1 MERRGVRGG
10 ATVTEATHGPSEDGA
25 GGSETGAR
33 AAATPAFDDAE
44 DLLRQVPFFRTLTR
58 LDLARLI
65 GALEDVSFAAGTRI
79 FAEGADGDALY
90 LLKRGRVAITV
101 AAAEGERTLA
111 TLEAPAHFGDVGLL
125 LARRTASAAALTE
138 VVAWMLPRRGFERL
152 IHERPAMGL
161 EIAKSVAELLDQRS
175 REHTGAPPTPA
186 EAIPSAL
193 PAAATRTASPP
204 RRTGAIVVPL
214 ALPLV
219 LWWLRPP
226 GGLTAEGWHTGLILL
241 GAAAAWLLSAA
252 PDFVIAL
259 AMAIA
264 WGVAAAVPFSQVFAG
279 FSSPSYL
286 LALGALGLAAAMAR
300 SGLLFRVALFLLQ
313 VFPGTYRGQVLALL
327 AGGAAASPLVPQAT
341 PRVAMILPAAHEIS
355 DVLGFPPRSRGSAG
369 LCFAGIIGYGSFGG
383 MFLTGMAA
391 NFLILSLMSPAER
404 EQLTWLAW
412 LVHAAPAG
420 IVLFAGTLAMLIWLF
435 RPEGPARATAATVRQ
450 QRRVLGPVSRQE
462 MVTIAGLVM
471 MLAGF
476 LLQPVLRIE
485 STWWTLGALV
495 LLVGSGVLDR
505 EAFRSAIE
513 WGYLMFLG
521 VLLGAGG
528 VFRATGLDRWIGGA
542 LAPLAH
548 SAGTPSTFLV
558 FLVLGIFACRILV
571 PQIPTLYLLLL
582 ILVPA
587 AHTIGFSGWVAGFV
601 VQLATYTWL
610 HPRLSDY
617 CRLATQLTRGEMFVE
632 RDGIIVG
639 VGLTALTLLAIVV
652 SIPYWRAIGLLPR

>member
-10 ATVTEATHGPSEDGA
+10 AAVTGATHEPSEGGA
-25 GGSETGAR
+25 GESETGDRPAV
-33 AAATPAFDDAE
+33 TPAFDDVE

-65 GALEDVSFAAGTRI
+65 GALEEVSFAAGARI

-101 AAAEGERTLA
+101 RADEGERTLA
-111 TLEAPAHFGDVGLL
+111 ILEAPAHFGDLGLL

-138 VVAWMLPRRGFERL
+138 VVAWMLPRRRFERL
-152 IHERPAMGL
+152 VQDRPLMGL

-175 REHTGAPPTPA
+175 REHTGAPPTRGETVPPMFPVA
-186 EAIPSAL
+186 VTRTPWPFRRTVAIAIPL
-193 PAAATRTASPP
+193 
-204 RRTGAIVVPL
+204 GLPL
-214 ALPLV
+214 AL
-219 LWWLRPP
+219 WWLHPP
-226 GGLTAEGWHTGLILL
+226 GGLTAEGWHAGLILL
-241 GAAAAWLLSAA
+241 GAAAAWLLNAA

-259 AMAIA
+259 TMAIA
-264 WGVAAAVPFSQVFAG
+264 WGIAAGVPFSQVFAG

-300 SGLLFRVALFLLQ
+300 SGLLFRLALLLLQ
-313 VFPGTYRGQVLALL
+313 TFPATYRGQVLALL
-327 AGGAAASPLVPQAT
+327 VGGAAASPLMPQAT
-341 PRVAMILPAAHEIS
+341 TRVAMILPAAHEIS

-383 MFLTGMAA
+383 VFLTGMAA

-404 EQLTWLAW
+404 AQLSWLAW
-412 LVHAAPAG
+412 LTNAAPAG
-420 IVLFAGTLAMLIWLF
+420 IVLFAGTLVMLIWLF
-435 RPEGPARATAATVRQ
+435 RPEGPARATAETVRRQ
-450 QRRVLGPVSRQE
+450 QRVLGPVSRQE
-462 MVTIAGLVM
+462 ALTIAGLVV

-476 LLQPVLRIE
+476 LLQPVLHVE
-485 STWWTLGALV
+485 SAWWTLGALV
-495 LLVGSGVLDR
+495 LIAGSGALDR

-513 WGYLMFLG
+513 WGYLVFLG

-542 LAPLAH
+542 LAPIAH
-548 SAGTPSTFLV
+548 SAGTPGTFLV

-571 PQIPTLYLLLL
+571 PQIPALYLLLL

-587 AHTIGFSGWVAGFV
+587 APTIGLSGWVAGFV

-617 CRLATQLTRGEMFVE
+617 CRLAAQITRGEMFAE
-632 RDGIIVG
+632 RDGVAVG
-639 VGLTALTLLAIVV
+639 VGLTVLTLLAVAV
-652 SIPYWRAIGLLPR
+652 SIPYWRAISLLPR